1 MRGPIPPTWCWLRL
15 TESISASGTPTINS
29 WWWRRWTRSRTRP
42 GAPCFTLTIFPIL
55 RRPCTIASQCVYSA
69 DTKVSSREARRWS
82 PASLKRLR
90 PRLPV
95 PHRNSGDGFFR
106 FAAGQLLL
114 RNLPSGSSCRS
125 LVPVNGQQTP
135 GLLVV
140 LNEPWYD
147 WAGLAEQFEVQVAS
161 VTDPLGNS
169 YLQAGPDPV
178 VSNPVQAPGTPAPI
192 TLEANPTAIGP
203 IGFTSDT
210 NTNAPLFAITS
221 FIVPAPRQQD
231 ADGTLTPIELS
242 WWFLQAAVQQNPQSR
257 RHRLLRPGSEQ
268 RVDCANA
275 GATLTGGQF
284 MECDRKWQCGAG

>member
-1 MRGPIPPTWCWLRL
+1 
-15 TESISASGTPTINS
+15 
-29 WWWRRWTRSRTRP
+29 
-42 GAPCFTLTIFPIL
+42 
-55 RRPCTIASQCVYSA
+55 
-69 DTKVSSREARRWS
+69 
-82 PASLKRLR
+82 
-90 PRLPV
+90 
-95 PHRNSGDGFFR
+95 
-106 FAAGQLLL
+106 
-114 RNLPSGSSCRS
+114 
-125 LVPVNGQQTP
+125 
-135 GLLVV
+135 
-140 LNEPWYD
+140 
-147 WAGLAEQFEVQVAS
+147 

-221 FIVPAPRQQD
+221 FIVPAPRQQN

>member
-1 MRGPIPPTWCWLRL
+1 MRGPIPPTRCWLRL

-29 WWWRRWTRSRTRP
+29 WWWRRRTRSLTRP

-125 LVPVNGQQTP
+125 LVPSTASRLRDCWWSQRALVRLGRARGTVRGP
-135 GLLVV
+135 GR
-140 LNEPWYD
+140 
-147 WAGLAEQFEVQVAS
+147 S

-210 NTNAPLFAITS
+210 NTNAPLFAIPS
-221 FIVPAPRQQD
+221 FIVPAPRQQN